1 MTINDLKTDDLIL
14 LECVS
19 GSRAYGL
26 ATEKSDTDIKG
37 VYYLPKN
44 KFYGT
49 TYIPQVSNKTND
61 VVYYE
66 LGRFIELLQKNN
78 PNILELLSSP
88 KDCILQQHPMMNKI
102 KQEIFLSKMCKETFG
117 GYAVAQIKKARG
129 LKKKIVNPVE
139 LERKS
144 VLDFCHVLAGNG
156 SMPLK
161 EWLKEQNIS
170 QENCGLVNI
179 AHTKGVYALYYD
191 KKFSHKYRGIVS
203 SEMAN
208 EVCLS
213 SVPKGEEVKTHL
225 FFNAEAYSIYCKDY
239 KEYWDWVGKRND
251 ERYLTNQKHGKPYDA
266 KNMMHTIRL
275 LQMAEEIALYKT
287 IHVRRQNR
295 DELLAIKAGD
305 FDYEDLLSMANDLMQ
320 KIEDAFKTSALP
332 DQPDTNLAEQ
342 LLVNMR
348 EILYN

>member
-1 MTINDLKTDDLIL
+1 M
-14 LECVS
+14 
-19 GSRAYGL
+19 
-26 ATEKSDTDIKG
+26 
-37 VYYLPKN
+37 PKN

-49 TYIPQVSNKTND
+49 TYIPQVSNETND

-78 PNILELLSSP
+78 PNILELLASP
-88 KDCILQQHPMMNKI
+88 KDCVLQQHSMMDKI

-117 GYAVAQIKKARG
+117 GYALAQIKKARG
-129 LKKKIVNPVE
+129 LKKKIVNPIE

-144 VLDFCHVLAGNG
+144 VLDFCQVLSENG

-161 EWLKEQNIS
+161 EWLNVQNIL

-179 AHTKGVYALYYD
+179 VHTKGVYALYYD
-191 KKFSHKYRGIVS
+191 EKFVHKYRGIIS
-203 SEMAN
+203 SDMAN

-213 SVPKGEEVKTHL
+213 SIPKGEECRAHL

-251 ERYLTNQKHGKPYDA
+251 ERYLNNQRHGKPYDA

-275 LQMAEEIALYKT
+275 LQMAEEIAICRT
-287 IHVRRQNR
+287 INVRRQNR

-305 FDYEDLLSMANDLMQ
+305 LDYEHLLSMANDLMY
-320 KIEDAFKTSALP
+320 KIEEAYKISALP
-332 DQPDTNLAEQ
+332 DQPNTNLAEQ

-348 EILYN
+348 DQLYN